1 MKRALLF
8 DIDGTLILSGGAGA
22 RALDKAFKYIY
33 GIERAMK
40 DIHPHGKTDPEIVRE
55 IFKRKLFREPSRGEV
70 SIALYFYVYFLKQE
84 VQSSL
89 KFRVLP
95 GVKELLR
102 ELEKDPEFLNGLA
115 TGNVRSGARVKL
127 SRPRLWSYF
136 SFGGFGSDSEN
147 RTVILKKAI
156 ERAKNLSDN
165 TIHPLVIGDTPRD
178 IYAAHSIGIPI
189 IAVATSKYTED
200 DLKRAGADFI
210 VPDLSDTKK
219 ILEILREY

>member
-55 IFKRKLFREPSRGEV
+55 IFRRKLYREPSREEV
-70 SIALYFYVYFLKQE
+70 SQALYFYVYFLREE

-95 GVKELLR
+95 GVKELLNI
-102 ELEKDPEFLNGLA
+102 LKSDPEFLNGLA

-127 SRPRLWSYF
+127 SRPGLWSCF

-147 RTVILKKAI
+147 RTEILKKAV
-156 ERAKNLSDN
+156 ERAKSLSKN
-165 TIHPLVIGDTPRD
+165 AIRPIVIGDTPRD
-178 IYAAHSIGIPI
+178 IFAAHSAGIPVL
-189 IAVATSKYTED
+189 AVATSMYTTN
-200 DLKRAGADFI
+200 DLKKAGADFI
-210 VPDLSDTKK
+210 LSNLSDIEKT
-219 ILEILREY
+219 LEILRNY